1 MNIGVDIDNVISKF
15 DENLLEEYIK
25 HDKTLRNKGIINPDA
40 KYIRDG
46 MFDWSDEEENE
57 FYFENIDEIASRF
70 EIVDEVDKY
79 LKALKEGGH
88 RIYIISGRDNGEYKN
103 PHKLTKEWLAK
114 NNIVYD
120 ELFLTDAFK
129 HSEKARICKE
139 KEIDIMIDDS
149 LNVCK
154 ECSNIGV
161 KALLF
166 DSEYNRKVQTFQRVK
181 TWREIFEFIRNYQKE
196 EKEIVIDNNEY
207 IW

>member
-15 DENLLEEYIK
+15 DKNLLKEYVK
-25 HDKTLRNKGIINPDA
+25 HDKTLRNKGIVNPNA

-46 MFDWSDEEENE
+46 MFDWSTEEENE
-57 FYFENIDEIASRF
+57 FYFNNIDEIASNF
-70 EIVDEVDKY
+70 EIVDEADKY
-79 LKALKEGGH
+79 LKLIKANGH
-88 RIYIISGRDNGEYKN
+88 NIYIISGRNNGEYKN
-103 PHKLTKEWLAK
+103 PLEMTIKWLAK

-129 HSEKARICKE
+129 HNEKAKICKI
-139 KEIDIMIDDS
+139 KQIDIIIDDS

-166 DSEYNRKVQTFQRVK
+166 DSEYNRKVQTFQRVTSWK
-181 TWREIFEFIRNYQKE
+181 EIFEFINNYTNQ
-196 EKEIVIDNNEY
+196 EKEIVIDNNIY
-207 IW
+207 TW

>member
-15 DENLLEEYIK
+15 DENLLQEYLK
-25 HDKTLRNKGIINPDA
+25 HDKTLRNKGIVNPDA

-57 FYFENIDEIASRF
+57 FYFGNIEEIATNF
-70 EIVDEVDKY
+70 EIVENADKY
-79 LKALKEGGH
+79 IKALKENGH
-88 RIYIISGRDNGEYKN
+88 NIYIISGRNNGEYKN
-103 PHKLTKEWLAK
+103 PLEMTIKWLEK

-120 ELFLTDAFK
+120 ELILTDAFK
-129 HSEKARICKE
+129 HNEKAKICKE
-139 KEIDIMIDDS
+139 KQIDIMIDDS

-161 KALLF
+161 KSLLF
-166 DSEYNRKVQTFQRVK
+166 DSKYNREVQRYKRVTSWK
-181 TWREIFEFIRNYQKE
+181 EIFEFISNYKKE
-196 EKEIVIDNNEY
+196 DKEIIIYKNTY

>member
-15 DENLLEEYIK
+15 DENLLQEYLK
-25 HDKTLRNKGIINPDA
+25 HDKTLRNRGIVNPNA
-40 KYIRDG
+40 KYVREG
-46 MFDWSDEEENE
+46 MFDWSEEEENN
-57 FYFENIDEIASRF
+57 FYFGNIDEIASRF
-70 EIVDEVDKY
+70 EIVDGADKY
-79 LKALKEGGH
+79 IKALKDNGH
-88 RIYIISGRDNGEYKN
+88 NVYIISGRDNGEYKN
-103 PHKLTKEWLAK
+103 PHEMTINWLAK

-129 HSEKARICKE
+129 HNEKAEICKE
-139 KEIDIMIDDS
+139 KQIDIMIDDS

-166 DSEYNRKVQTFQRVK
+166 DSEYNRKVQVFQRVK
-181 TWREIFEFIRNYQKE
+181 SWREIFEFINNYQKE
-196 EKEIVIDNNEY
+196 EKEIVIDNTQY

>member
-15 DENLLEEYIK
+15 DENLLEEYLK
-25 HDKTLRNKGIINPDA
+25 HDKTLRNKGIVNPNA
-40 KYIRDG
+40 KYIRVG

-57 FYFENIDEIASRF
+57 FYFSNIEEIASNF
-70 EIVDEVDKY
+70 EIVKDADKY
-79 LKALKEGGH
+79 LKALKDNGH
-88 RIYIISGRDNGEYKN
+88 NVYIISGRDNGEYKN
-103 PHKLTKEWLAK
+103 PHEMTIKWLAK

-129 HSEKARICKE
+129 HTEKAEICKE
-139 KEIDIMIDDS
+139 KQIDIMIDDS

-166 DSEYNRKVQTFQRVK
+166 DSKYNRKVEVFQRVTSWK
-181 TWREIFEFIRNYQKE
+181 EIFEFISNYKKE
-196 EKEIVIDNNEY
+196 DEEIIINNTHY
-207 IW
+207 TW